1 MIGGGDRS
9 SATDGCVLRPEG
21 VYSGGFNSPGQIWF
35 FFALL
40 VILFLFHVIGE
51 VLSSSPMKEVLMN
64 NGKKKISEAAFSFG
78 IAFLRSVVNTI
89 WAIGTSLA
97 AGALSA

>member
-1 MIGGGDRS
+1 
-9 SATDGCVLRPEG
+9 
-21 VYSGGFNSPGQIWF
+21 
-35 FFALL
+35 
-40 VILFLFHVIGE
+40 
-51 VLSSSPMKEVLMN
+51 MN